1 MQLMWLLSSLPADE
15 RQKSA
20 AGLQTSGWGLRGGRE
35 DEEEEE
41 RWGLREGGRHTN
53 IHTHTHIYSPL
64 LTAVGIK
71 DQLAKSGLSAITSS
85 YLVLSLSLSSHSAE
99 CGAKRGK
106 REREQ
111 EAGYSAQPTP
121 SVSSL

>member
-1 MQLMWLLSSLPADE
+1 MKREERTPQRRREGDSQYLQIAQGSEGSIFDAADVVAVQLPADE

-53 IHTHTHIYSPL
+53 IHTHT
-64 LTAVGIK
+64 
-71 DQLAKSGLSAITSS
+71 
-85 YLVLSLSLSSHSAE
+85 YLLSSPHRSRDK
-99 CGAKRGK
+99 GP
-106 REREQ
+106 
-111 EAGYSAQPTP
+111 AG
-121 SVSSL
+121 